1 VSCHSTEHKNDIKMQ
16 SMTTI
21 MSVFSEEDL
30 DNNSDPPL
38 FIV

>member
-1 VSCHSTEHKNDIKMQ
+1 MQ